1 MKLTHTATVA
11 SLLAADAAAWVT
23 VRQPWHPGATA
34 GRSRQGAVAD
44 ETLSWQ
50 ESLEKAVSPR
60 ASLAERQVMF
70 QDLFARREE
79 VLSDVQS
86 AVVKGTP
93 EDLLP
98 ADSEIRRATI
108 GARAVRR
115 QVEQDIIPM
124 LVAEAPGAPGK
135 LAEAAPEFLAR
146 ATEAAQQAMPT
157 TGVDLSKTIPEL
169 QKKLPEFVTA
179 LADEATNVVS
189 STPPGLQTPDYTVE
203 DALGGGVEVRQY
215 AEYSV
220 CTVSMDESSSSGDP
234 LLSSGNSFGTLAKY
248 IFGENAEEASI
259 SMTTPVAID
268 YVSNNPSTMSFVLGD
283 GIKAATAPSP
293 TSPRVA
299 VSDCAP
305 TKVAAI
311 EFPGF
316 ATAGEVQRQLSILKE
331 SMSVAGYE
339 YDEGA
344 TYQLLQYNP
353 PYTLP
358 FLRRNELLYPLG
370 SNSVSSTEST
380 STTTPSESTR
390 TTKPADWYK
399 NKEEVEEFVAKVK
412 ADCDAI
418 AQARVTQAPATVADP
433 VVGMSK
439 AEVDAFISE
448 VKAQVDAIAQAR
460 VEVPTAT
467 AAPEEEKKQK
477 KQNKKGKNK
486 SKSKNTEGDP

>member
-1 MKLTHTATVA
+1 MVRAMKLTHTATVA

-23 VRQPWHPGATA
+23 VRQPWHAGATA
-34 GRSRQGAVAD
+34 GRSTQGAVAD

-157 TGVDLSKTIPEL
+157 TGVDLSKSLETRPREPHTRIHTMDMNANLRLSVQARTANPLPLVVIVGSLFAPSTVNSFSFHSPPSSGKTIPEL

-203 DALGGGVEVRQY
+203 DALEGGVEVRQY

-299 VSDCAP
+299 GTCLG
-305 TKVAAI
+305 K
-311 EFPGF
+311 GRL
-316 ATAGEVQRQLSILKE
+316 ATCIV
-331 SMSVAGYE
+331 
-339 YDEGA
+339 
-344 TYQLLQYNP
+344 
-353 PYTLP
+353 
-358 FLRRNELLYPLG
+358 
-370 SNSVSSTEST
+370 
-380 STTTPSESTR
+380 
-390 TTKPADWYK
+390 
-399 NKEEVEEFVAKVK
+399 
-412 ADCDAI
+412 
-418 AQARVTQAPATVADP
+418 
-433 VVGMSK
+433 VVGGWT
-439 AEVDAFISE
+439 V
-448 VKAQVDAIAQAR
+448 R
-460 VEVPTAT
+460 
-467 AAPEEEKKQK
+467 
-477 KQNKKGKNK
+477 
-486 SKSKNTEGDP
+486 